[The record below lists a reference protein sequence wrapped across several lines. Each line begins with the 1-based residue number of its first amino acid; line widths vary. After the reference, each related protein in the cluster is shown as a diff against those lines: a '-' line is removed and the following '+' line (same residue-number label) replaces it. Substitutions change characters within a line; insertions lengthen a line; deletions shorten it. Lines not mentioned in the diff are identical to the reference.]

1 MDADDLGRMLGW
13 EFSLMTAAV
22 RLINSGLLDELPALR
37 IQFSHFAGGIGR
49 YRGRICGF
57 QAREQFGT
65 ALLPRH
71 NRRPRQPFEH
81 YLDQRLYYDSAGWAG
96 PDRAAEYGEHWVRF
110 GLQELP
116 VSQLVFASDYPQAV
130 REPGQ
135 VAAYVEAVRRL
146 GDSGRTIVDGANA
159 EKLIPD
165 LKARLAA
172 RAPAAKVPA

>member
-22 RLINSGLLDELPALR
+22 RLVNSRLLDDLPALR

-57 QAREQFGT
+57 QTREQWGT
-65 ALLPRH
+65 ARLPRH
-71 NRRPRQPFEH
+71 GRRPRQPFEH
-81 YLDQRLYYDSAGWAG
+81 YLDHRLFYDIAGWAG
-96 PDRAAEYGEHWVRF
+96 PDHAAEYGEHWVRF

-130 REPGQ
+130 RESSQ

-146 GDSGRTIVDGANA
+146 GDSGRAIVDGANA
-159 EKLIPD
+159 ERLVPD
-165 LKARLAA
+165 LEGRLAVRTSA
-172 RAPAAKVPA
+172 GKVPA